1 MVTHPSHFFHQE
13 WALTTDFTCK
23 VERMDYSVS
32 AVSAICWKRVEK
44 SWVRSPLPLALAIHP
59 GSEDSSSYQ
68 HILECLKLE
77 LERRRMI
84 LPKQLNVDW
93 FPGFTRLF
101 RDLYCG
107 YCTHGIE
114 HARRAMDRNHSAG
127 YGHARGVRRRKP
139 RPVWWIPV
147 SKKINYLSYF
157 RTVEQHVLF

>member
-1 MVTHPSHFFHQE
+1 
-13 WALTTDFTCK
+13 
-23 VERMDYSVS
+23 
-32 AVSAICWKRVEK
+32 
-44 SWVRSPLPLALAIHP
+44 
-59 GSEDSSSYQ
+59 
-68 HILECLKLE
+68 
-77 LERRRMI
+77 
-84 LPKQLNVDW
+84 VDW
-93 FPGFTRLF
+93 FPGSTRLF